1 MSGFEVVGVLL
12 GAIPLVISTL
22 EHYRDGVRT
31 ISRWRKFDR
40 ELQSLI
46 RNLETERVK
55 LQNVC
60 EKLLI
65 GLVPPSRI
73 EAMVGNPLGDLWL
86 EKETQKKI
94 QTRLWNSW
102 GVFRETVAAVNTAIN
117 EMVKRLGDG
126 ASVLRPQIQWT
137 FFPD

>member
-1 MSGFEVVGVLL
+1 MSGFEVVGVVL

-60 EKLLI
+60 EKLLV

-73 EAMVGNPLGDLWL
+73 ETMVDNPGGDLWL
-86 EKETQKKI
+86 EKETHKKI
-94 QTRLWNSW
+94 QARLWKSWGLFKDTIEDINIAIKEMMTRL
-102 GVFRETVAAVNTAIN
+102 GE
-117 EMVKRLGDG
+117 G
-126 ASVLRPQIQWT
+126 ASV
-137 FFPD
+137 

>member
-1 MSGFEVVGVLL
+1 MSGFEVVGVVL
-12 GAIPLVISTL
+12 GSIPLVISTL
-22 EHYRDGVRT
+22 EHYRDGLRT

-60 EKLLI
+60 EKLLV

-73 EAMVGNPLGDLWL
+73 EAMVDNPFGDMWL
-86 EKETQKKI
+86 EQQTQRKI

-102 GVFRETVAAVNTAIN
+102 EIFKETIKAIKVAIDEMVTKLGQGAAV
-117 EMVKRLGDG
+117 
-126 ASVLRPQIQWT
+126 S
-137 FFPD
+137 